1 MRKKMNKDE
10 VVKIMIE
17 SFNSDN
23 YKMAEAAG
31 MLESE
36 IKKNLE
42 TSQPSIEYMLSNIYD
57 ILVTNS
63 IIKND

>member
-1 MRKKMNKDE
+1 MNKDE

-31 MLESE
+31 MLEGE

-57 ILVTNS
+57 ILVANS
-63 IIKND
+63 VIKND